1 MSMKKGLWRH
11 VVLGAAVGA
20 LGLLGTARADVVA
33 DQAPEAVSVSSYEVD
48 VILNPTVSDFPKV
61 SFSIKPAALL
71 EVDKLLRSAAGLNI
85 DMIS

>member
-1 MSMKKGLWRH
+1 MKSHLTQSAQRSQRSGF
-11 VVLGAAVGA
+11 AAACGEKNPP
-20 LGLLGTARADVVA
+20 
-33 DQAPEAVSVSSYEVD
+33 PEAVSVSSYEVD

>member
-1 MSMKKGLWRH
+1 M
-11 VVLGAAVGA
+11 
-20 LGLLGTARADVVA
+20 
-33 DQAPEAVSVSSYEVD
+33 SSYEVD